1 MMSNSFACAPPARPP
16 SLLLPTSI
24 PHLARDPKLKGEMR
38 LVLDR
43 RDGRVALSS
52 EETEHRGPLYA
63 TLDGAAVMP
72 FHDEREA
79 LEWLRM

>member
-1 MMSNSFACAPPARPP
+1 
-16 SLLLPTSI
+16 
-24 PHLARDPKLKGEMR
+24 MR
-38 LVLDR
+38 LVLDL

-52 EETEHRGPLYA
+52 EETEHRDPLYA

-79 LEWLRM
+79 LEWLRL